1 MDNFEISSDNYDP
14 AELRRQASATPN
26 TPAEPK
32 PTAATP
38 SATRPSA
45 KQQASS
51 APKTNAKQPKA
62 KTARAKSEKLKSDHS
77 RWRLFGG
84 VVLIVA
90 ALYMLTVSISYFA
103 NGAADQSIVDGN
115 SYSHIAD
122 NAERIGNTGGPL
134 GAYLSHLMV
143 CRTLGLGSFIIIFYF
158 AALGLSLLR
167 VRRFKLWSL
176 TYKCLLSAITLSVL
190 AGFVTYSLTSYNYW
204 GGIHGHEINAFIM
217 QHAGIWG
224 AIAVNI
230 ILVAAVVLVFLRE
243 IQIAIGMYRRRME
256 QRRQRL
262 AAERAQAEERRRHMA
277 SMLTD
282 TPDEPAEPEVKEP
295 TTENTETGTDVTP
308 PTAAAPLMQDIVA
321 PDNTEP
327 EQDAPSVT
335 QSYPYDS
342 QPSEDQEAI
351 SDSVQDMPS
360 DVDTPAVDD
369 MTESAIIANTDDIP
383 ADTPSIDQTPVLSDI
398 PTTSAI
404 TDNTDQTPETP
415 ADSVD
420 VTITIAKE
428 IEEADHISTKSF
440 DPTAELSR
448 FRFPSIDLL
457 TPYSQSTDHVDLA
470 EQEENKARLTKTLE
484 TFGVKISKI
493 EATIGPTI
501 TRYEIIPAE
510 GVRTRSVKSLG
521 EDLALALSALG
532 IRIIAPIPGKGTIG
546 IEVPNKKKQVV
557 GIRNILSS
565 EAYQNTDAELPIAIG
580 TTITNEVYIADL
592 AKLPH
597 LLVAGATGMGK
608 SVGLNTIIA
617 SLLYKKHP
625 AELKFVLI
633 DPKRVELSLYSKLER
648 HYLASL
654 PGEDS
659 IIKDTDKVV
668 TVLNS
673 LCIEMERR
681 LGLLEDAGVRNI
693 KEYNDKF
700 VARKLDPRTHRF
712 LPYIVLII
720 DEFADII
727 LTAGREV
734 ENPVS
739 RLAAVA
745 RAAGIHLII
754 ATQRPTVN
762 VITGGIKT
770 NIPGRIAFRVNQGN
784 DSKTILDQ
792 VGANQLVTKGDML
805 FSQNGTIDRVQCA
818 YIDTDEVKA
827 IVDSI
832 AAQIGYDQ
840 PYELPEFVP
849 QGNENGALTGN
860 IIGERDPLF
869 PEAARM
875 IVNSG
880 RASTT
885 ELQRKLNIGFG
896 RAGRIMDQLEAA
908 GIVGPNQGSK
918 PRAVLIDIVGLE
930 HYFANNP

>member
-14 AELRRQASATPN
+14 TELRRQTSVTD
-26 TPAEPK
+26 THAEPEQD
-32 PTAATP
+32 AAP
-38 SATRPSA
+38 SAVPRPSA
-45 KQQASS
+45 KQQTS
-51 APKTNAKQPKA
+51 APPKVNTTQQKA
-62 KTARAKSEKLKSDHS
+62 KSTRAKSERPNRDHS

-84 VVLIVA
+84 VVLTVA

-115 SYSHIAD
+115 SYTDIAA
-122 NAERIGNTGGPL
+122 NADRIGNTGGPL
-134 GAYLSHLMV
+134 GAYISHLMV
-143 CRTLGLGSFIIIFYF
+143 CRTLGLGSFMIIFYF
-158 AALGLSLLR
+158 AALGLSLLH

-190 AGFVTYSLTSYNYW
+190 SGFVTYSLTSYNYW

-217 QHAGIWG
+217 RHAGIWG
-224 AIAVNI
+224 AVAVNI

-256 QRRQRL
+256 RRRLRL
-262 AAERAQAEERRRHMA
+262 AAERAHIEERRHRMA

-282 TPDEPAEPEVKEP
+282 TPEEPMEPEAKGLHSEP
-295 TTENTETGTDVTP
+295 TETGDVANP
-308 PTAAAPLMQDIVA
+308 SENARPVMQENIAPSNDS
-321 PDNTEP
+321 EP
-327 EQDAPSVT
+327 ERETDPL
-335 QSYPYDS
+335 SYSIAS
-342 QPSEDQEAI
+342 QQTEDRETNDNHDQE
-351 SDSVQDMPS
+351 MPS
-360 DVDTPAVDD
+360 ADDIPQGDD
-369 MTESAIIANTDDIP
+369 MTESSPISAT
-383 ADTPSIDQTPVLSDI
+383 ADTPSEVHAHVQTPVLSEI
-398 PTTSAI
+398 PTTSENAYSA
-404 TDNTDQTPETP
+404 DQTHTAA
-415 ADSVD
+415 ADDVD

-457 TPYSQSTDHVDLA
+457 TPYPQSTDHVDLA

-557 GIRNILSS
+557 GIRSILSS
-565 EAYQNTDAELPIAIG
+565 EAYQNTDAELPLAIG

-633 DPKRVELSLYSKLER
+633 DPKRVELSLYSKLEH

-654 PGEDS
+654 PGEES

-673 LCIEMERR
+673 LCIEMEHR

-832 AAQIGYDQ
+832 ASQIGYDQ

-849 QGNENGALTGN
+849 QGNENGTPTGN

-869 PEAARM
+869 QEAARM

-918 PRAVLIDIVGLE
+918 PRAVLIDIIGLE
-930 HYFANNP
+930 HYLTSNQ

>member
-14 AELRRQASATPN
+14 TELRRQASAAAN

-32 PTAATP
+32 QAATP
-38 SATRPSA
+38 TTPRPAA
-45 KQQASS
+45 KQQAAA
-51 APKTNAKQPKA
+51 APKANAKQPKA
-62 KTARAKSEKLKSDHS
+62 KPARPKSEKPKSDHS

-115 SYSHIAD
+115 SYTHIAD
-122 NAERIGNTGGPL
+122 NADRIGNTGGPF

-143 CRTLGLGSFIIIFYF
+143 CRTLGLGSFIMIFYF
-158 AALGLSLLR
+158 AALGLSLLH

-262 AAERAQAEERRRHMA
+262 AAERAQAEERRRRMA

-282 TPDEPAEPEVKEP
+282 TPDEPAEPEAQEP
-295 TTENTETGTDVTP
+295 HPEAATETGNEVTP
-308 PTAAAPLMQDIVA
+308 PTAAAPLMQDIVT
-321 PDNTEP
+321 PEDNEP
-327 EQDAPSVT
+327 EQDAPST
-335 QSYPYDS
+335 AQPYPYGS
-342 QPSEDQEAI
+342 QHSENQETIAI
-351 SDSVQDMPS
+351 PTQEMPS
-360 DVDTPAVDD
+360 DNEIPPVDG
-369 MTESAIIANTDDIP
+369 MTEIEPVANTDDIP
-383 ADTPSIDQTPVLSDI
+383 ADAPAIDQTPVLSDI

-404 TDNTDQTPETP
+404 TDDTDQTPEAP
-415 ADSVD
+415 ADNVD

-633 DPKRVELSLYSKLER
+633 DPKRVELSLYRKLER

-659 IIKDTDKVV
+659 IITDMSK
-668 TVLNS
+668 S
-673 LCIEMERR
+673 LPC
-681 LGLLEDAGVRNI
+681 
-693 KEYNDKF
+693 
-700 VARKLDPRTHRF
+700 
-712 LPYIVLII
+712 
-720 DEFADII
+720 
-727 LTAGREV
+727 
-734 ENPVS
+734 
-739 RLAAVA
+739 
-745 RAAGIHLII
+745 
-754 ATQRPTVN
+754 
-762 VITGGIKT
+762 
-770 NIPGRIAFRVNQGN
+770 
-784 DSKTILDQ
+784 
-792 VGANQLVTKGDML
+792 
-805 FSQNGTIDRVQCA
+805 
-818 YIDTDEVKA
+818 
-827 IVDSI
+827 
-832 AAQIGYDQ
+832 
-840 PYELPEFVP
+840 
-849 QGNENGALTGN
+849 
-860 IIGERDPLF
+860 
-869 PEAARM
+869 
-875 IVNSG
+875 
-880 RASTT
+880 ST
-885 ELQRKLNIGFG
+885 RS
-896 RAGRIMDQLEAA
+896 A
-908 GIVGPNQGSK
+908 
-918 PRAVLIDIVGLE
+918 
-930 HYFANNP
+930 